1 MNTSRLTDPISTNR
15 AGTVGADA
23 GTNSKTKPSAPE
35 AGLWEA
41 FAASTVTSDLLG
53 AWLALQCAEIR
64 SARAAALLL
73 ARPDGSFGPAAVW
86 PERFTD
92 VTHLASIA
100 ERALSERIGVTVPGP
115 ADTSFGEPGLLIAY
129 PIENQGE
136 IHGVVVM
143 DTAAKPGAELQ
154 HVLRRIHWGAGWIE
168 AFISRNLVSE
178 ARHKLDAAA
187 LALETLAVVNEHE
200 TLDGAAIAL
209 VNELTQRLKCD
220 RVAFGLVDGH
230 RVRLRALS
238 NTAWFQEKA
247 DVVAAIENA
256 MEEAFDQAASVV
268 LPALP
273 ATATRISIAH
283 ADLMKTW
290 EASTVASVVLRPRGE
305 TVGVMTF
312 ERMSDQPFDATDLE
326 VIELLAQL
334 AGPVLRL
341 KAESQKLIA
350 GRVATVAHDAFR
362 ALFGPRH
369 PAAKVAATT
378 AVLAIAVLALWKS
391 DFRVTAKSVLE
402 GSIQRAA
409 VAPFQGFIQQAPAK
423 AGDIVQAGQLLASID
438 DRDLRSDVMKWES
451 ERQKNIQ
458 RERDA
463 LAKHDR
469 AGSLVASAQ
478 LRQAEAELALATD
491 KLSRT
496 KIVAPID
503 GVVVSGD
510 LSQLIGT
517 PIEQGKV
524 LFEIAPLNAYR
535 VVVQVSEF
543 DMRYVS
549 LGQRGL
555 ISLTGT
561 AGVTVPFQVERI
573 TPVTTQQ
580 NGRNV
585 FRIEGLLG
593 GTDVE
598 LRPGMEGV
606 AKLSAGEASLLWIW
620 SRSLVERIRVA
631 AWEWTP

>member
-1 MNTSRLTDPISTNR
+1 
-15 AGTVGADA
+15 
-23 GTNSKTKPSAPE
+23 
-35 AGLWEA
+35 
-41 FAASTVTSDLLG
+41 
-53 AWLALQCAEIR
+53 
-64 SARAAALLL
+64 
-73 ARPDGSFGPAAVW
+73 
-86 PERFTD
+86 
-92 VTHLASIA
+92 
-100 ERALSERIGVTVPGP
+100 
-115 ADTSFGEPGLLIAY
+115 
-129 PIENQGE
+129 
-136 IHGVVVM
+136 
-143 DTAAKPGAELQ
+143 
-154 HVLRRIHWGAGWIE
+154 
-168 AFISRNLVSE
+168 
-178 ARHKLDAAA
+178 
-187 LALETLAVVNEHE
+187 
-200 TLDGAAIAL
+200 
-209 VNELTQRLKCD
+209 LKCD

-256 MEEAFDQAASVV
+256 MEEAFDQAASIV
-268 LPALP
+268 LPPLP
-273 ATATRISIAH
+273 ATASRISIAH
-283 ADLMKTW
+283 ADLMKAW
-290 EASTVASVVLRPRGE
+290 EASAVASVVLRPRGE
-305 TVGVMTF
+305 AIGVMTF

-350 GRVATVAHDAFR
+350 GRVAAVAHDAFR

-369 PAAKVAATT
+369 PAAKVAAITI
-378 AVLAIAVLALWKS
+378 VLAIAVLALWKS

-409 VAPFQGFIQQAPAK
+409 VAPFQGFIKQAPAK

-478 LRQAEAELALATD
+478 LREAEAELTLATD

-517 PIEQGKV
+517 PVEQGKV

-543 DMRYVS
+543 DIRYVS

-580 NGRNV
+580 SGRNV

-593 GTDVE
+593 ATDIE

-620 SRSLVERIRVA
+620 TRSPVERIRVA

>member
-1 MNTSRLTDPISTNR
+1 
-15 AGTVGADA
+15 
-23 GTNSKTKPSAPE
+23 
-35 AGLWEA
+35 
-41 FAASTVTSDLLG
+41 
-53 AWLALQCAEIR
+53 
-64 SARAAALLL
+64 
-73 ARPDGSFGPAAVW
+73 
-86 PERFTD
+86 
-92 VTHLASIA
+92 
-100 ERALSERIGVTVPGP
+100 
-115 ADTSFGEPGLLIAY
+115 
-129 PIENQGE
+129 
-136 IHGVVVM
+136 
-143 DTAAKPGAELQ
+143 
-154 HVLRRIHWGAGWIE
+154 
-168 AFISRNLVSE
+168 
-178 ARHKLDAAA
+178 
-187 LALETLAVVNEHE
+187 
-200 TLDGAAIAL
+200 
-209 VNELTQRLKCD
+209 
-220 RVAFGLVDGH
+220 
-230 RVRLRALS
+230 
-238 NTAWFQEKA
+238 
-247 DVVAAIENA
+247 
-256 MEEAFDQAASVV
+256 
-268 LPALP
+268 
-273 ATATRISIAH
+273 
-283 ADLMKTW
+283 
-290 EASTVASVVLRPRGE
+290 
-305 TVGVMTF
+305 
-312 ERMSDQPFDATDLE
+312 
-326 VIELLAQL
+326 
-334 AGPVLRL
+334 
-341 KAESQKLIA
+341 
-350 GRVATVAHDAFR
+350 ATVAHDAFR

-561 AGVTVPFQVERI
+561 TGVTVPFQVERI